1 MEFLLQQIRSF
12 PAYQR
17 LLAEVRTGKQ
27 HSGLA
32 LPRAARL
39 PVLTTLYEDLRQPIV
54 LVTDRADHALQLHD
68 ELVFWAPTCSA
79 ARSSRSAR

>member
-1 MEFLLQQIRSF
+1 MEFLLQQIRSL

-17 LLAEVRTGKQ
+17 LLADVQTGKQ
-27 HSGLA
+27 LSGLA

-39 PVLTTLYEDLRQPIV
+39 PILAALHADLGQPIV

-68 ELVFWAPTCSA
+68 ELAFWAPDV
-79 ARSSRSAR
+79 